1 MPDWNSGI
9 VGGCG
14 NTVAIDIQETVT
26 ARHRAAGLQEQEHTV
41 RHRAAGL
48 REQEHAVRHRAAG
61 LQEQEI

>member
-1 MPDWNSGI
+1 MPGRNFGI
-9 VGGCG
+9 IGVGG
-14 NTVAIDIQETVT
+14 NIVAIDIQETV
-26 ARHRAAGLQEQEHTV
+26 TV